1 MSVKVSVII
10 PAYNTEEYM
19 AQCLDSLLKQTLK
32 EIEIVIVDD
41 GSTDTTLSILKQ
53 YEEQYP
59 EKIRVFH
66 KENGGQGSARNLA
79 LKYVRG
85 EYLGFVDSDD
95 DVELDMYEKLYN
107 KATQYDVDFIVS
119 DYIRINSNTIKCMN
133 TLNIKEGYYSKEDI
147 KSLIYPSLI
156 IGNDLEYG
164 PLLSVCPCLFRKT
177 FLYQIPLEFDE
188 EVRWSEDNIFS
199 AIMGYNANS
208 FYYLKNEGLYH
219 YYQNPGTITTGYR
232 KGAWEVYSTMNDH
245 LHDYFDKVND
255 YDFSKQLDHHLMFYA
270 CNCLGMIASKLD
282 KKEALSEINN
292 ILKDYKLHKAF
303 NSINSLNVNIKLKIQ
318 LYLMKFKLSSLLI
331 SIIKRR

>member
-1 MSVKVSVII
+1 MINISII
-10 PAYNTEEYM
+10 VPVYNVEKYLNRCVE
-19 AQCLDSLLKQTLK
+19 SLVNQTLK
-32 EIEIVIVDD
+32 DIEIILVDD
-41 GSTDTTLSILKQ
+41 GSPDSSPDICDEWEKKDSRIKVVHKQ
-53 YEEQYP
+53 
-59 EKIRVFH
+59 
-66 KENGGQGSARNLA
+66 NGGLSSARNAGLRIA
-79 LKYVRG
+79 TGKYV
-85 EYLGFVDSDD
+85 GFVDSDD

-208 FYYLKNEGLYH
+208 FYYLK
-219 YYQNPGTITTGYR
+219 
-232 KGAWEVYSTMNDH
+232 K
-245 LHDYFDKVND
+245 
-255 YDFSKQLDHHLMFYA
+255 
-270 CNCLGMIASKLD
+270 
-282 KKEALSEINN
+282 
-292 ILKDYKLHKAF
+292 F
-303 NSINSLNVNIKLKIQ
+303 N
-318 LYLMKFKLSSLLI
+318 
-331 SIIKRR
+331 